1 MPIVFP
7 SNNKDKKYIVK
18 KTIQMIE
25 NLKLDNN
32 FSTSSF
38 ESEMNSLF
46 YKIYKINNSD
56 KNKIE
61 RFSRNFYEEL

>member
-1 MPIVFP
+1 
-7 SNNKDKKYIVK
+7 
-18 KTIQMIE
+18 MIE

-32 FSTSSF
+32 FSTSIF